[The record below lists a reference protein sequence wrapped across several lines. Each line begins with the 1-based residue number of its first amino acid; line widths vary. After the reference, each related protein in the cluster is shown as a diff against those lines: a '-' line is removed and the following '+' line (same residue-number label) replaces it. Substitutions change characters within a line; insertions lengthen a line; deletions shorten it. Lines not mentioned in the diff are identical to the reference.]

1 MRKEVLS
8 NSPLKLEKKREE
20 INLLDQTLLT
30 LLNQRL
36 RIALE
41 MGKIKK
47 EMGKR
52 VYDPKRE
59 KELLE
64 RLKLKNKGPLREKDL
79 KEIFKTIMRI
89 CRRSQIY

>member
-79 KEIFKTIMRI
+79 KEIFKTIMRV